1 MCQVIRIGNME
12 LKEFDARTL
21 RKSSHPVNNK
31 KTIDEKFSLRRPF
44 GVAGKF
50 YLSLCL
56 MKSNYNI

>member
-31 KTIDEKFSLRRPF
+31 KMIDEKFSLRRPF

-50 YLSLCL
+50 Y
-56 MKSNYNI
+56 I